1 MRGVS
6 RKVGLHLHTSNRL
19 EALFAEL
26 AAIVRQPL
34 GSLFQKET
42 IVVQS
47 IGMGRWLS
55 LRLAEAHGICA
66 NVEFPFPQKFVGE
79 ILHTALPETP
89 ASAVYEREV
98 LAWRIM
104 RLLPGLAEEKEFT
117 PVRNYLAGEQPALKL
132 YQLSSKIAETFD
144 RYLAFRP
151 QWILDWDAG
160 KESHWQATL
169 WRALAREYPAAHL
182 PALGQQLATA
192 LRQGRKPGEL
202 PPRLSIFGLSTL
214 PKFYLEMIEVIAA
227 QTQVHLFVMEPTPE
241 WWQDIV
247 SRKKEAK
254 LVRQQPG
261 LTPAEMHLERGNSL
275 LASMG
280 KLGQD
285 FLGLVGALE
294 PVAQHESFVE
304 PDKKT
309 LLTQVQREI
318 FLLREREPRATP
330 SPGDH
335 SIQFHSCHSP
345 MREMEVLHDQ
355 LLDIFQKNPALEPRD
370 VVVMMPDIAT
380 YAPYIEAVFDT
391 PEEETLRLPFTIAD
405 RTARADNAAVDTFFA
420 ILELARSRFGASS
433 VLNILESPAVLRRFD
448 LAETDLE
455 TIRVWL
461 DQAAI
466 RWGIDSTHRAQFDVP
481 AFSQNSWREGLD
493 RLLLGYALP
502 TKGKRLFH
510 GLLPVDEI
518 EGSFAE
524 TLGNFIEFCDAL
536 FHCVTELKEPRPLT
550 EWQPVLRRV
559 AERFFAPG
567 DDVARELL
575 LVRRALDSLGTT
587 AHEAGFEE
595 PVPFDVLLAHLTR
608 ILGEADSGSG
618 FLVGRVTFC
627 ALKPMRSIP
636 FKVVCLVG
644 MDDTAYP
651 RKSNPPGYDLIAQHP
666 RPGDRTVRDDDR
678 YLFLEALLSAR
689 EVFSISYVGQS
700 LKDGSP
706 LPPSVLVSE
715 LLDYLGED
723 ARESLVTRH
732 RLQPFSADYFRR
744 DSALFSYSIDNCLAS
759 EVARQPRNP
768 PRPFLSQAI
777 AAPEEEWRQVE
788 LASLA
793 AFFRNPAQFF
803 IQQRLGLKFPN
814 ERPQLEEREPF
825 ELGPLTNFKIEDD
838 LLRKKLDGL
847 PLAEVEE
854 LVRAGGQFPPGHTGA
869 ALYKKICRG
878 VEEFAALVADKTSG
892 KYLEPFPIDLTLGPF
907 RLTGRVDELTATG
920 PVRYRLTKLKPKEML
935 RVWLFHLA
943 LNSSGK
949 SISSTLIGR
958 DLMQIFSP
966 VAQSGE
972 LLRDLLEVYW
982 QGLTRPLHFF
992 PQSSYAFAKQEL
1004 STRAKAT
1011 PLKKAR
1017 DAWNSGQ
1024 FHRGEEE
1031 DEYFDLAFRHL
1042 SDPLDEEMQEL
1053 SRRVFKPLIE
1063 NRKETKVW

>member
-1 MRGVS
+1 MRE
-6 RKVGLHLHTSNRL
+6 KAGLHLHTSNL
-19 EALFAEL
+19 IEALFAEL
-26 AAIVRQPL
+26 AAVVGRPSGNI
-34 GSLFQKET
+34 FEKET

-47 IGMGRWLS
+47 VGMGRWLS

-79 ILHTALPETP
+79 ILRAALPERP
-89 ASAVYEREV
+89 ASAAYEREV

-104 RLLPGLAEEKEFT
+104 RLLPGLSEEKEFA
-117 PVRNYLAGEQPALKL
+117 PVRHYLAGDRPALKL

-151 QWILDWDAG
+151 HWILDWDAG

-169 WRALAREYPAAHL
+169 WRALAREHPGTHL
-182 PALGQQLATA
+182 PALGQQLAAA
-192 LRQGRKPGEL
+192 LRKGRKPGEL

-214 PKFYLEMIEVIAA
+214 PKFYLEMIEAIAG
-227 QTQVHLFVMEPTPE
+227 QTEVHLFIMEPTPE

-247 SRKKEAK
+247 SQKQAAK
-254 LVRQQPG
+254 LVRQKPK
-261 LTPAEMHLERGNSL
+261 LTPAELHLDRGNSL

-280 KLGQD
+280 RLGQD

-294 PVAQHESFVE
+294 PAAQHESFVGPGE
-304 PDKKT
+304 DT
-309 LLTQVQREI
+309 LLAQLQREI
-318 FLLREREPRATP
+318 FLLRDREPGATA
-330 SPGDH
+330 SPDDR

-370 VVVMMPDIAT
+370 VVVMMPDVAT

-391 PEEETLRLPFTIAD
+391 PEEEALRVPFTIAD
-405 RTARADNAAVDTFFA
+405 RSARADYAAVDTFLA
-420 ILELARSRFGASS
+420 ILELAGSRFGASG

-461 DQAAI
+461 DKAAI
-466 RWGIDSTHRAQFDVP
+466 RWGIDSAHRAQFDVP
-481 AFSQNSWREGLD
+481 AFAQNSWREGLD

-502 TKGKRLFH
+502 AKGERLFH

-524 TLGNFIEFCDAL
+524 TLGNFIEFSDAL
-536 FHCVTELKEPRPLT
+536 FHCAAELKEPRRLT

-559 AERFFAPG
+559 VERFFAPG
-567 DDVARELL
+567 EDVARELL
-575 LVRRALDSLGTT
+575 LVRHALDSLGTT
-587 AHEAGFEE
+587 AHEAGFDD
-595 PVPFDVLLAHLTR
+595 PVPFDVLLSHLTR

-644 MDDTAYP
+644 LDDTAYP
-651 RKSNPPGYDLIAQHP
+651 RKSNLPGYDLIAQHP

-678 YLFLEALLSAR
+678 YLFLEALLAAR
-689 EVFSISYVGQS
+689 EIFYISYIGQS
-700 LKDGSP
+700 LKDGSS

-715 LLDYLGED
+715 LLDYLGAD
-723 ARESLVTRH
+723 APESLVTRH

-744 DSALFSYSIDNCLAS
+744 DSELFSYSIDNCRAS

-768 PRPFLSQAI
+768 PRPFLSHAI
-777 AAPEEEWRQVE
+777 AAPDEEWRLVDLE
-788 LASLA
+788 TLA

-803 IQQRLGLKFPN
+803 IQRRLGLKLPN

-825 ELGPLTNFKIEDD
+825 ELGPLTQYKIEDD
-838 LLRKKLDGL
+838 LLRRQLDGIEL
-847 PLAEVEE
+847 TGVEE
-854 LVRAGGQFPPGHTGA
+854 LVRADGQFPPGHSGA
-869 ALYKKICRG
+869 ALYRKICAG
-878 VEEFAALVADKTSG
+878 VQEFAGLVADRASG
-892 KYLEPFPIDLTLGPF
+892 KYLEPFPIDLALGPW
-907 RLTGRVDELTATG
+907 RLTGHVHELTANG
-920 PVRYRLTKLKPKEML
+920 LVRYRLTKLKPKEML

-943 LNSSGK
+943 LNASGK
-949 SISSTLIGR
+949 PVTSTLIGR
-958 DLMQIFSP
+958 DLMQTFSP
-966 VAQSGE
+966 VEGSGE
-972 LLRDLLEVYW
+972 RLRDLFEIYW
-982 QGLTRPLHFF
+982 EGLTRPLHFF
-992 PQSSYAFAKQEL
+992 PKSCYAFAKQEL
-1004 STRAKAT
+1004 SPRAKAA

-1017 DAWNSGQ
+1017 DAWESGP
-1024 FHRGEEE
+1024 FHRGEEK
-1031 DEYFDLAFRHL
+1031 DIYFDLAFRHL
-1042 SDPLDEEMQEL
+1042 ADPLDAEMQEL
-1053 SRRVFKPLIE
+1053 SRRVFQPLIE
-1063 NRKETKVW
+1063 NRKETRVP